1 MTNAQ
6 TLWDPTIL
14 SAPLAIQRGE
24 KETLTLKRASGP
36 VVVDVWPARAAN
48 GATPILL
55 IHGWG
60 GSGSYWEDT
69 ARRLSKTAQVIVPDL
84 PGTGRS
90 QPVKSAQNLYDQVAT
105 LKFVVEKLGLEKVQ
119 IVGHSMGAAMTLL
132 LAEQIQERVERLVL
146 TSMCFFMT
154 QKQADIYNSIMKF
167 VRLMMRVR
175 FKQMAD
181 IPGLSYMMAVRYFYK
196 VPDDQELLRQG
207 FMDYLTLDFETAAAC
222 AANATDPGIEAAG
235 AAVQVPTLLIA
246 CRQDQVMPVENVNY
260 TVSVIPNCELR
271 WMEQCGHLP
280 MVEKADEYM
289 GILNSFLQV

>member
-24 KETLTLKRASGP
+24 KETLTLKRAAGP

-175 FKQMAD
+175 FRQMAD

-222 AANATDPGIEAAG
+222 AENATDPGIEAAG

-289 GILNSFLQV
+289 GILHSFLQV

>member
-222 AANATDPGIEAAG
+222 AQNATDPTIEAAG